1 MVLANIGF
9 ESLEWTL
16 ATDGIEGLH
25 VTPTAGTVD
34 AQGTALITISYA
46 SARTF
51 SRADQTQE
59 RMLDGL
65 SRSSTM

>member
-9 ESLEWTL
+9 EPLAWTL
-16 ATDGIEGLH
+16 ATDGIEGLD

-34 AQGTALITISYA
+34 AQGTVLITVSYA

-51 SRADQTQE
+51 SRAEPYEGNVTFKAV
-59 RMLDGL
+59 
-65 SRSSTM
+65 